1 MIDLTTGVFSCY
13 GSHLSVFAMQEG
25 RQNANRGKRVNKNTG
40 EVLYDAKLRPG
51 FYFRNFIHRRDYETN
66 LFEIRVPGFEAHCP
80 NYTCQPEVLNGAV
93 SECVW
98 KNRK

>member
-51 FYFRNFIHRRDYETN
+51 FYFRNFT
-66 LFEIRVPGFEAHCP
+66 
-80 NYTCQPEVLNGAV
+80 YTTDVHGNSSSTSSLYIDISNICM
-93 SECVW
+93 VW
-98 KNRK
+98 YK